1 MFTPDCSSLYLDVY
15 MALQAVGAA
24 YNAKLVIHD
33 AALTRM
39 RQFVPQMDINEA
51 RLRMVTLPEG
61 CEVFW
66 TEGIWVPTVCVG
78 GKVFILPGVPR
89 IYQMMLHALPETRV
103 SSGGLQARTKAEL
116 ETRLPEGDIA
126 GVLLQVAERFPKV
139 ALGSYPI
146 GDTEATRYTQ
156 LAVEADNESDVAAA
170 MKYLAEK
177 IVAVEDA
184 SVA

>member
-1 MFTPDCSSLYLDVY
+1 
-15 MALQAVGAA
+15 
-24 YNAKLVIHD
+24 
-33 AALTRM
+33 M
-39 RQFVPQMDINEA
+39 RQFVRPIDINEA

-89 IYQMMLHALPETRV
+89 IYQMMLHALPESRV

-116 ETRLPEGDIA
+116 DTRLREGDIA
-126 GVLLQVAERFPKV
+126 GVLLQVAERFPQV

-156 LAVEADNESDVAAA
+156 LAVEADNASDVAAA
-170 MKYLAEK
+170 MDFLTTK
-177 IVAVEDA
+177 VADMEQA
-184 SVA
+184 RAP